1 MARRGGRER
10 PSRTRGQGPDVLAS
24 CECLALRGRGNTL
37 AHDRGA
43 APAERGGPGPRLLAT
58 QTGLQHQGRS
68 RVAEPDAA
76 LRPPRRSVRVSMHV
90 GKHVHTCV
98 YCVVLCKCIL
108 CTRVR
113 CFVHVSYVCVRVSV
127 RACVHAHPQV
137 IAETLG
143 AWEEAR
149 RVETVLLDAGP
160 VQTPRPGGAGAARGP
175 AGTRRASTSA
185 LVMVAGLRGR
195 SVLLNLV
202 TTTPQS

>member
-1 MARRGGRER
+1 M
-10 PSRTRGQGPDVLAS
+10 
-24 CECLALRGRGNTL
+24 
-37 AHDRGA
+37 
-43 APAERGGPGPRLLAT
+43 
-58 QTGLQHQGRS
+58 
-68 RVAEPDAA
+68 
-76 LRPPRRSVRVSMHV
+76 SMHV
-90 GKHVHTCV
+90 CKRVHTCV

-108 CTRVR
+108 CTRVH
-113 CFVHVSYVCVRVSV
+113 CFVHVTYKCACECAHVSV

-175 AGTRRASTSA
+175 AGTGRASTSA